1 MDRELRMTTQKM
13 SVRLKTLVLAMG
25 IVAAGTAHADTNTEV
40 EQLRKEVQELR
51 GMLEQYAQQQKQM
64 NTQQQNYP
72 VQVAA
77 QTSPAKPV
85 AEKKG
90 LGITVGGAEV
100 NFYGNIRADATYQ
113 IDGGPSRAHPYNQI
127 NKAALDGAPG
137 NSDLFKSTL
146 AATRLGFDFKT
157 PTQAGDVAGK
167 VEVDFLGSNDTL
179 RIRHAYLTYANWLI
193 GQTWS
198 NFAVPDYM
206 PETID
211 ALGYVGG
218 AVKRTPQVRYTST
231 FSPETNLIFALEDSK
246 YSSDSVS
253 GTAWTL
259 GSDPD
264 NQMRIPAL
272 TARLNHKFANN
283 AGIISA
289 RTMVADKQT
298 SDDEKVAWGVGLG
311 TKYNVTSST
320 TLKADYYH
328 VKGDSSFVSWSN
340 PGYAIDANKNIQQS
354 EFDSIT
360 VGITQQFN
368 PKLRGTLGYGYMKHD
383 TDLDYIN
390 ASKSPSAL
398 NKDLWQAWAN
408 VFYSPIKPVSLGLEY
423 TYGERETFA
432 APHATTPLTSK
443 TGEENRVNVVAL
455 YNF

>member
-1 MDRELRMTTQKM
+1 MDKEFRMTTQKM

-25 IVAAGTAHADTNTEV
+25 VVVAGTAQADTNTEV

-64 NTQQQNYP
+64 NVQQQNYQA
-72 VQVAA
+72 QVAA
-77 QTSPAKPV
+77 QTSPAKP
-85 AEKKG
+85 ALEKKG

-100 NFYGNIRADATYQ
+100 NFYGNVRADATYQ
-113 IDGGPSRAHPYNQI
+113 IDGGPNKGHPYNQI
-127 NKAALDGAPG
+127 NKAALEGTTG
-137 NSDLFKSTL
+137 NSDIFKSTL

-157 PTQAGDVAGK
+157 PTQSGDVAGK
-167 VEVDFLGSNDTL
+167 VEVDFLGANDTL

-206 PETID
+206 PESID

-231 FSPETNLIFALEDSK
+231 FSPQTNLIFALEDSK

-253 GTAWTL
+253 GTTWTL

-272 TARLNHKFANN
+272 TARFNHKFADN
-283 AGIISA
+283 AGIVTA

-311 TKYNVTSST
+311 TKFNVTPST

-368 PKLRGTLGYGYMKHD
+368 PKWRGTLGYGYMNHD
-383 TDLDYIN
+383 ADLDYIN

-408 VFYSPIKPVSLGLEY
+408 VFYSPVKPVSLGLEY
-423 TYGERETFA
+423 TYGERETFS
-432 APHATTPLTSK
+432 APNATTPLTSK
-443 TGEENRVNVVAL
+443 TGEENRVNVVAM

>member
-1 MDRELRMTTQKM
+1 MDREFRMTTQKM

-25 IVAAGTAHADTNTEV
+25 VVAAGTVQADTNTEV

-64 NTQQQNYP
+64 NTQQQNYQ
-72 VQVAA
+72 VQATA
-77 QTSPAKPV
+77 QPAPAKPV
-85 AEKKG
+85 VEKKG

-100 NFYGNIRADATYQ
+100 NFYGNVRADATYQ

-246 YSSDSVS
+246 YSDNS
-253 GTAWTL
+253 GTTL

-311 TKYNVTSST
+311 TKYNVTPST

-340 PGYAIDANKNIQQS
+340 PGYSIEKTGGNIQQS

-368 PKLRGTLGYGYMKHD
+368 PKWRGTLGYGYMTHD
-383 TDLDYIN
+383 EDLDYIN
-390 ASKSPSAL
+390 ASANPAAL

-423 TYGERETFA
+423 TYGERETFS
-432 APHATTPLTSK
+432 TPTLTSK

>member
-1 MDRELRMTTQKM
+1 MTTQKM
-13 SVRLKTLVLAMG
+13 SLGLKTLVLAMG
-25 IVAAGTAHADTNTEV
+25 VATAAGTAQADTNTEV

-64 NTQQQNYP
+64 NVQQQNLQAQA
-72 VQVAA
+72 VA
-77 QTSPAKPV
+77 QTAAPKPAP
-85 AEKKG
+85 EKKG
-90 LGITVGGAEV
+90 LGFTVAGSEV
-100 NFYGNIRADATYQ
+100 NLYGNVRADATYQ
-113 IDGGPSRAHPYNQI
+113 IDGGPNKAHPYNQI
-127 NKAALDGAPG
+127 NKAALEGSKG
-137 NSDLFKSTL
+137 NSDIFKSTL

-157 PTQAGDVAGK
+157 PTQSGDVAGK
-167 VEVDFLGSNDTL
+167 VEVDFLGANDTL

-231 FSPETNLIFALEDSK
+231 FSPQTNLIFALEDSK
-246 YSSDSVS
+246 YSDNS
-253 GTAWTL
+253 GTNL

-272 TARLNHKFANN
+272 TARFNHKFAEN
-283 AGIISA
+283 AGIVTA

-311 TKYNVTSST
+311 TKFNVTPST

-340 PGYAIDANKNIQQS
+340 PGYSINSNGDIQQS

-368 PKLRGTLGYGYMKHD
+368 PKWRGTLGYGYMTHD

-390 ASKSPSAL
+390 ASANPSAL
-398 NKDLWQAWAN
+398 NKDLWQTWAN

-423 TYGERETFA
+423 TYGERETFS
-432 APHATTPLTSK
+432 APNATTPLSSK
-443 TGEENRVNVVAL
+443 TGEENRVNMVAI

>member
-1 MDRELRMTTQKM
+1 MDREFRMTTQKM

-25 IVAAGTAHADTNTEV
+25 VFAAGTVQADTNTEV

-64 NTQQQNYP
+64 NTQQQNYQ
-72 VQVAA
+72 VQATA
-77 QTSPAKPV
+77 QPAPAKPV
-85 AEKKG
+85 VEKKG

-100 NFYGNIRADATYQ
+100 NFYGNVRADATYQ

-157 PTQAGDVAGK
+157 PTQAGDIAGK

-246 YSSDSVS
+246 YSDNS
-253 GTAWTL
+253 GTTL

-311 TKYNVTSST
+311 TKYNVTPST

-340 PGYAIDANKNIQQS
+340 PGYSIEKSGGNIQQS

-368 PKLRGTLGYGYMKHD
+368 PKWRGTLGYGYMTHD
-383 TDLDYIN
+383 EDLDYIN
-390 ASKSPSAL
+390 ASANPAAL

-423 TYGERETFA
+423 TYGERETFS
-432 APHATTPLTSK
+432 TPTLTSK

>member
-1 MDRELRMTTQKM
+1 MDREFRMTTQKM

-25 IVAAGTAHADTNTEV
+25 VVAAGTVQADTNTEV

-64 NTQQQNYP
+64 NTQQQNYQ
-72 VQVAA
+72 VQATA
-77 QTSPAKPV
+77 QPAPAKPV

-90 LGITVGGAEV
+90 FGITVGGAEV
-100 NFYGNIRADATYQ
+100 NFYGNVRADATYQ

-246 YSSDSVS
+246 YSDNS
-253 GTAWTL
+253 GTTL

-311 TKYNVTSST
+311 TKYNVTPST

-340 PGYAIDANKNIQQS
+340 PGYSIEKPGGNIQQS

-368 PKLRGTLGYGYMKHD
+368 PKWRGTLGYGYMTHD
-383 TDLDYIN
+383 EDLDYIN
-390 ASKSPSAL
+390 ASANPAAL

-423 TYGERETFA
+423 TYGERETFS
-432 APHATTPLTSK
+432 TPTLTSK

>member
-1 MDRELRMTTQKM
+1 MDREFRMTTQKM

-25 IVAAGTAHADTNTEV
+25 VVAAGTVQADTNTEV

-64 NTQQQNYP
+64 NTQQQNYQ
-72 VQVAA
+72 VQATA
-77 QTSPAKPV
+77 QPAPAKPV
-85 AEKKG
+85 VEKKG

-100 NFYGNIRADATYQ
+100 NFYGNVRADATYQ

-246 YSSDSVS
+246 YSDNS
-253 GTAWTL
+253 GTTL

-311 TKYNVTSST
+311 TKYNVTPST

-340 PGYAIDANKNIQQS
+340 PGYSIEKSGGNIQQS

-368 PKLRGTLGYGYMKHD
+368 PKWRGTLGYGYMTHD
-383 TDLDYIN
+383 EDLDYIN
-390 ASKSPSAL
+390 ASANPAAL

-423 TYGERETFA
+423 TYGERETFS
-432 APHATTPLTSK
+432 TPTLTSK

>member
-1 MDRELRMTTQKM
+1 MDKEFRMTTQKM

-25 IVAAGTAHADTNTEV
+25 IAAAGTAQADTNTEV

-64 NTQQQNYP
+64 NVQQQNYQA
-72 VQVAA
+72 QVAA
-77 QTSPAKPV
+77 QTSPAKP
-85 AEKKG
+85 APEKKG

-100 NFYGNIRADATYQ
+100 NFYGNVRADATYQ
-113 IDGGPSRAHPYNQI
+113 IDGGPNKGHPYNQI
-127 NKAALDGAPG
+127 NKAALEGTTG
-137 NSDLFKSTL
+137 NSDIFKSTL

-157 PTQAGDVAGK
+157 PTQSGDVAGK
-167 VEVDFLGSNDTL
+167 VEVDFLGANDTL

-206 PETID
+206 PESID

-231 FSPETNLIFALEDSK
+231 FSPQTNLIFALEDSK
-246 YSSDSVS
+246 YSDNS
-253 GTAWTL
+253 GTTL

-272 TARLNHKFANN
+272 TARFNHKFADN
-283 AGIISA
+283 AGIVTA

-311 TKYNVTSST
+311 TKFNVTPST

-340 PGYAIDANKNIQQS
+340 PGYAIDSNGNIQQS

-368 PKLRGTLGYGYMKHD
+368 PKWRGTLGYGYMNHD

-390 ASKSPSAL
+390 ASANPSAL

-423 TYGERETFA
+423 TYGERETFS
-432 APHATTPLTSK
+432 APNATTPLTSK
-443 TGEENRVNVVAL
+443 TGEENRVNVVAM

>member
-1 MDRELRMTTQKM
+1 MDREFRMTTQKM

-25 IVAAGTAHADTNTEV
+25 VVAAGTVQADTNTEV

-64 NTQQQNYP
+64 NTQQQNYQ
-72 VQVAA
+72 VQATA
-77 QTSPAKPV
+77 QPAPAKPV

-90 LGITVGGAEV
+90 FGITVGGAEV
-100 NFYGNIRADATYQ
+100 NFYGNVRADATYQ

-127 NKAALDGAPG
+127 NKAALEGTTG
-137 NSDLFKSTL
+137 NSDIFKSTL

-246 YSSDSVS
+246 YSDNS
-253 GTAWTL
+253 GTTL

-311 TKYNVTSST
+311 TKYNVTPST

-340 PGYAIDANKNIQQS
+340 PGYSIEKTGGNIQQS

-368 PKLRGTLGYGYMKHD
+368 PKWRGTLGYGYMTHD
-383 TDLDYIN
+383 EDLDYIN
-390 ASKSPSAL
+390 ASANPAAL

-423 TYGERETFA
+423 TYGERETFS
-432 APHATTPLTSK
+432 TPTLTSK

>member
-1 MDRELRMTTQKM
+1 MDREFRMTTQKM

-25 IVAAGTAHADTNTEV
+25 VVAAGTVQADTNTEV

-64 NTQQQNYP
+64 NTQQQNYQ
-72 VQVAA
+72 VQATA
-77 QTSPAKPV
+77 QPAPAKPV
-85 AEKKG
+85 VEKKG

-100 NFYGNIRADATYQ
+100 NFYGNVRADATYQ

-246 YSSDSVS
+246 YSDNS
-253 GTAWTL
+253 GTTL

-311 TKYNVTSST
+311 TKYNVTPST

-340 PGYAIDANKNIQQS
+340 PGYSIEKPGGNIQQS

-368 PKLRGTLGYGYMKHD
+368 PKWRGTLGYGYMTHD
-383 TDLDYIN
+383 EDLDYIN
-390 ASKSPSAL
+390 ASANPAAL

-423 TYGERETFA
+423 TYGERETFS
-432 APHATTPLTSK
+432 APNATTPLTSK

>member
-1 MDRELRMTTQKM
+1 MDREFRMTTQKM

-25 IVAAGTAHADTNTEV
+25 VVAAGTVQADTNTEV

-64 NTQQQNYP
+64 NTQQQNYQ
-72 VQVAA
+72 VQATA
-77 QTSPAKPV
+77 QPAPAKPV
-85 AEKKG
+85 VEKKG

-100 NFYGNIRADATYQ
+100 NFYGNVRADATYQ

-127 NKAALDGAPG
+127 NKAALDGA
-137 NSDLFKSTL
+137 NSDIFKSTL

-246 YSSDSVS
+246 YSDNS
-253 GTAWTL
+253 GTTL

-311 TKYNVTSST
+311 TKYNVTPST

-340 PGYAIDANKNIQQS
+340 PGYSIEKTGGNIQQS

-368 PKLRGTLGYGYMKHD
+368 PKWRGTLGYGYMTHD
-383 TDLDYIN
+383 EDLDYIN
-390 ASKSPSAL
+390 ASANPAAL

-423 TYGERETFA
+423 TYGERETFS
-432 APHATTPLTSK
+432 APNATMPLTSK

>member
-1 MDRELRMTTQKM
+1 
-13 SVRLKTLVLAMG
+13 MG
-25 IVAAGTAHADTNTEV
+25 MIAAGTVQADSNTEV

-64 NTQQQNYP
+64 AAQPSYQ
-72 VQVAA
+72 VQAPA
-77 QTSPAKPV
+77 QTSPAKP
-85 AEKKG
+85 ALEKKG
-90 LGITVGGAEV
+90 LGMTLGGAEV
-100 NFYGNIRADATYQ
+100 NFYGNVRADATYQ
-113 IDGGPSRAHPYNQI
+113 IDGGPNKAHPYNQI
-127 NKAALDGAPG
+127 NKAALEGTPG
-137 NSDLFKSTL
+137 NSDIFKSTL

-157 PTQAGDVAGK
+157 PTQSGDVTGK
-167 VEVDFLGSNDTL
+167 VEVDFLGANDTL

-206 PETID
+206 PESID

-231 FSPETNLIFALEDSK
+231 FSPQTNLIFALEDSK

-253 GTAWTL
+253 GTSWNL

-272 TARLNHKFANN
+272 TARFNHKFADN
-283 AGIISA
+283 AGIVTA

-311 TKYNVTSST
+311 TKFNVTPST

-368 PKLRGTLGYGYMKHD
+368 PKLRGTLGYGYMNHD

-390 ASKSPSAL
+390 ASKVPAAL

-408 VFYSPIKPVSLGLEY
+408 VFYSPVKPVSLGLEY
-423 TYGERETFA
+423 TYGERETFS
-432 APHATTPLTSK
+432 APNATTPLTSK
-443 TGEENRVNVVAL
+443 TGEENRVNVVAI